1 MVKIK
6 ICGLTRQYDIDTVN
20 ACMPDYIGFVF
31 ADSKRKVSPKQATE
45 LRQRLARGI
54 SPVGVFVDE
63 TIECVLSLIR
73 GGVID
78 VVQLHGMENEDYIK
92 RLKKLTD
99 KPIIKAIAV
108 QNALDVRKWENS
120 CADYLLLDSKG
131 GGTGQTFDWALI
143 GETTK
148 PYFLAG
154 GLNITNV
161 ESAIDT
167 TKPFAV
173 DVSSGVEENGL
184 KDRAKIDEFIRRVRN
199 GTETR

>member
-1 MVKIK
+1 MTKIK
-6 ICGLTRQYDIDTVN
+6 ICGLTRQDDIDMVN

-31 ADSKRKVSPKQATE
+31 AESKRKVSPKQATE

-63 TIECVLSLIR
+63 TIECVLFLIR

-78 VVQLHGMENEDYIK
+78 VVQLHGTEDEDYIK
-92 RLKKLTD
+92 RLKELTD
-99 KPIIKAIAV
+99 KPVIKAVAV
-108 QNALDVRKWENS
+108 QSPRDAQKWENS
-120 CADYLLLDSKG
+120 CVDYLLLDSKG
-131 GGTGQTFDWALI
+131 GGTGQTFDWAQI
-143 GETTK
+143 GKTTK

-154 GLNITNV
+154 GLDITNV
-161 ESAIDT
+161 ARAISE

-184 KDRAKIDEFIRRVRN
+184 KDRAKINEFIRRVRN
-199 GTETR
+199 GTE